1 MIPASTVSSEKKR
14 ANWNLA
20 LALCFLIAAL
30 GLSHF
35 LIKERFALDT
45 NYCQYAQGVLF
56 SRGVIHGEGANFQ
69 GLSVHIN
76 CMIDPFRTGYA
87 SKYPP
92 GYSALIAA
100 AIPLRAVPLINPLCG
115 ALTLLLTLLIVHNGY
130 RDHATSFWTVI
141 VSFASVYFLHLSAES
156 WNHPSALLA
165 CTLVVWAAFREGK
178 EPSSSS
184 LIIFLALIFCLMT
197 RPFSAIGMGVF
208 IALVSIQRSRQRTID
223 RISPR
228 RLAATTAIGMT
239 AGLLAFGL
247 YNEALT
253 GSFFM
258 SGYEA
263 LHGTPHN
270 PGFHV
275 DPYGRD
281 FTPWTALLDLGH
293 RFRSLNEWLFMWPI
307 PSLTLIG
314 VWALS
319 WRRWRSFDGACIA
332 WIVTQSLVYCF
343 MWSAGQVQFG
353 PRFLYE
359 AMPAFLI
366 LSARGAVA
374 IEDALGGSLR
384 VRLALLSCV
393 GALSIVGFY
402 RYLTW
407 VGLAYH

>member
-1 MIPASTVSSEKKR
+1 MIPARSFSSDR
-14 ANWNLA
+14 TIIPWTLGI
-20 LALCFLIAAL
+20 ALCFLIGTLAV
-30 GLSHF
+30 SHF
-35 LIKERFALDT
+35 VIKEPFSLDT

-56 SRGVIHGEGANFQ
+56 SRGVIHGEGASFQ

-76 CMIDPFRTGYA
+76 CMIDPFRSGYA

-100 AIPLRAVPLINPLCG
+100 MIPLRAVPLINPLCG
-115 ALTLLLTLLIVHNGY
+115 ALTLFFTLLIVHNRY
-130 RDHATSFWTVI
+130 RDRATPFWTAVLAF
-141 VSFASVYFLHLSAES
+141 VSVYFLHMSAES
-156 WNHPSALLA
+156 WNHPAALLA
-165 CTLVVWAAFREGK
+165 CTLIVWAAFREEAK
-178 EPSSSS
+178 ASSSS
-184 LIIFLALIFCLMT
+184 VIITLALIFCLMT
-197 RPFSAIGMGVF
+197 RPFSAIGMGVLLVL
-208 IALVSIQRSRQRTID
+208 IAIQRSRHPSVD
-223 RISPR
+223 GISPR
-228 RLAATTAIGMT
+228 RLATTTAVGMT
-239 AGLLAFGL
+239 AGFLAFGI

-253 GSFFM
+253 GSFFT

-263 LHGTPHN
+263 LHGAPHN

-275 DPYGRD
+275 DPYGRY
-281 FTPWTALLDLGH
+281 FTPWTAFLDLGRRLH
-293 RFRSLNEWLFMWPI
+293 SLNEWLFMWPL

-314 VWALS
+314 MWALS
-319 WRRWRSFDGACIA
+319 WRRWRSFDEACVA

-374 IEDALGGSLR
+374 IEEALGGSLR

-402 RYLTW
+402 RYLSW
-407 VGLAYH
+407 VALAYY